1 MAAMSDSVNIVCPA
15 CDAVNRVPAARMGDS
30 GKAVCGKCG
39 TRLFPGRPVAL
50 DDPARFLRHIERSG
64 VPVLVDFWAPWCGPC
79 RAMAPEFEA
88 AAGKL
93 EPRIRLAKVNT
104 EAAQELSARYGIQ
117 AIPTM
122 VLFRNGR
129 EAARQSG
136 AMGAA
141 AIARFA
147 EAQLG

>member
-1 MAAMSDSVNIVCPA
+1 MAET
-15 CDAVNRVPAARMGDS
+15 
-30 GKAVCGKCG
+30 GKAICGRCRA
-39 TRLFPGRPVAL
+39 RLFPGQPIAL
-50 DDPARFLRHIERSG
+50 DDPARFQRHIERSG

-88 AAGKL
+88 AARIL
-93 EPRIRLAKVNT
+93 EPRVRLAKVNT
-104 EAAQELSARYGIQ
+104 EAVQGLGSRYGIQ

-141 AIARFA
+141 GIARFA
-147 EAQLG
+147 EAHLG